1 MTANSLLIYDK
12 KFLSQNISL
21 NDSILS
27 SLSLLREEALTAT
40 FELVDKNNSEF
51 VSVLLTETNFTTFQ
65 LIIVRF
71 FITAV
76 IKNRGP
82 RISPSYYK
90 HGPQVP
96 FIGN

>member
-27 SLSLLREEALTAT
+27 SLSLLREETLTAT

-76 IKNRGP
+76 IKNGGP
-82 RISPSYYK
+82 WISPSYYK
-90 HGPQVP
+90 RGPQVP

>member
-76 IKNRGP
+76 IKNQGP

-90 HGPQVP
+90 CGPQVP